1 MKVRTIAR
9 SLARI
14 DEAKIANEK
23 RALDVDEKDYE
34 SLKLLLKEDIN
45 PEESPSTTIG
55 KFTRPEK
62 IPHNGL
68 FWNRESILPPILE
81 EHKRVI
87 KGMFNNMKESDI
99 KGYNITIYPP
109 AVAKEITMVKES
121 GNDIMCR
128 VISVLGSPELLMATT
143 SQGKMEATCDI
154 FMSKNQAVM
163 LAYGVC
169 NTVSF
174 SFNNNSNYLF
184 KTLRSTRGISRN
196 KLPDKRWIIILDFI
210 SDESILTRE
219 LKSAIKSAKEA
230 KKNTTPGEEIVLEK
244 AKNVVANKE
253 VNENSKETEKQ

>member
-9 SLARI
+9 KEARI

-23 RALDVDEKDYE
+23 RSLEVDEKDYE
-34 SLKLLLKEDIN
+34 SLKSLLIEDIS
-45 PEESPSTTIG
+45 PDESPSTSMS

-62 IPHNGL
+62 IPCFGL
-68 FWNRESILPPILE
+68 FWNRESILPPFLE

-87 KGMFNNMKESDI
+87 KGMFSNVRESDI
-99 KGYNITIYPP
+99 MGYNITVFPP
-109 AVAKEITMVKES
+109 AVVKGTTMVRES
-121 GNDIMCR
+121 GNDVMCR
-128 VISVLGSPELLMATT
+128 VISVLGSPEVLMATT
-143 SQGKMEATCDI
+143 SQSKMEATCDI
-154 FMSKNQAVM
+154 HMFKNQAVM

-184 KTLRSTRGISRN
+184 KTARSTRGISRN

-210 SDESILTRE
+210 SDESILSRE

-230 KKNTTPGEEIVLEK
+230 KKSTTVGEEIVLEK
-244 AKNVVANKE
+244 AKNVIANKE
-253 VNENSKETEKQ
+253 VNENSQDTNEQ